1 MKTKLSHKLIILLLL
16 ISNGFTAFLLLKPG
30 RPKHPPFLS
39 EKIGL
44 SGEQFEKAKKIELSL
59 FEQMRPIE
67 QRIEQLHAELFIHLD
82 QLDQT
87 KEDSLQRVIGSLI
100 VKKDELVLSHFKKI
114 YALCSPDQKQKFK
127 SEIKEHFSNRH
138 HPPRK

>member
-1 MKTKLSHKLIILLLL
+1 MKTKLSHKLIIALLLV
-16 ISNGFTAFLLLKPG
+16 SNGFTVFLLLKPS
-30 RPKHPPFLS
+30 RPQHPPFLS

-59 FEQMRPIE
+59 FEQLKPIDHHIE
-67 QRIEQLHAELFIHLD
+67 QTHAELFIRLD

-87 KEDSLQRVIGSLI
+87 KKDSLQRVIGSLI

-114 YALCSPDQKQKFK
+114 FALCSPDQKQKFK
-127 SEIKEHFSNRH
+127 TEIKEHFSNRH

>member
-1 MKTKLSHKLIILLLL
+1 MKTTLSHKLIIALLLV
-16 ISNGFTAFLLLKPG
+16 SNGFTAFLLLKPG

-44 SGEQFEKAKKIELSL
+44 SGEKFEKAKKIELSL
-59 FEQMRPIE
+59 FEQLKPIE
-67 QRIEQLHAELFIHLD
+67 HHIEQTHSELFIRLD
-82 QLDQT
+82 QLDKT
-87 KEDSLQRVIGSLI
+87 KKDSLQQVISSLI

-127 SEIKEHFSNRH
+127 TEIKEHFSNRH